1 MNKRIRKKQ
10 ITIRKRKEDKILHEF
25 AEQLKK
31 LAKEIDYDY
40 LPKSYPDTIDI
51 DALSEYTKEL
61 CNKTTPQGFICS
73 DVIMNQSDGVISG
86 TIHIIPTE
94 FPIDI
99 KILKDRKEDTFI
111 E

>member
-1 MNKRIRKKQ
+1 MNKRIKKKQ

-25 AEQLKK
+25 VEQLKK
-31 LAKEIDYDY
+31 LAKTIDYDY
-40 LPKSYPDTIDI
+40 LPKSYPDTIDV
-51 DALSEYTKEL
+51 DGLSEYTKEL
-61 CNKTTPQGFICS
+61 CNKTAPKGFACS

-86 TIHIIPTE
+86 TICITPTE